1 MGKLHFVTGPVRSGK
16 SRYALDLAK
25 GWGEQVVYAATYRL
39 DPEDGEMV
47 DRVRRHRE
55 ERPAAWRTLEAPGDL
70 AAALAHLEPPPAGLV
85 LDCLTVWLAG
95 RMEASDEGILEGWQR
110 LLAYFKSA
118 PWPTV
123 IVGNEVG
130 WSLVPGEAELRRFRD
145 LAGWLAQATAR
156 EADEAWLLVAGC
168 PVRLK

>member
-16 SRYALDLAK
+16 SRYALDLAR
-25 GWGEQVVYAATYRL
+25 GWGDQVVYAATYRL
-39 DPEDGEMV
+39 DPEDGEMAE
-47 DRVRRHRE
+47 RVRRHRE
-55 ERPAAWRTLEAPGDL
+55 ERPASWRTLEAPGDL
-70 AAALAHLEPPPAGLV
+70 AAALAHLEPAPTGLV
-85 LDCLTVWLAG
+85 LDCQTVWLAG
-95 RMEASDEGILEGWQR
+95 RLEASDEGILEGWQR
-110 LLAYFKSA
+110 LLAYFKRA

-145 LAGWLAQATAR
+145 LAGWLGQATAQ
-156 EADEAWLLVAGC
+156 EADEAWLLVVGC